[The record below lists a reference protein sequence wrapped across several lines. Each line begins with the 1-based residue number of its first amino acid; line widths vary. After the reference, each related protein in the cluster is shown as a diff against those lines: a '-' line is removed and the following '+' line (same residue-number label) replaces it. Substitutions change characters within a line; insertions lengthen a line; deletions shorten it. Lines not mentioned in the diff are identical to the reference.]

1 MPNILLINPHTPEFV
16 RHRDKSIPLGL
27 LYLASTLKSHN
38 YNVGLIDVNNDLLIP
53 EHKGE
58 GVDIDKYFLTE
69 FVSRLNSFKPDLI
82 GIGCLFSGRFK
93 NAIAISRIIKKY
105 YPEIPIVLG
114 GLHPTIFPREILED
128 YPHIEYIILG
138 EGEASSLRLIES
150 HFNNKEALEQID
162 GIAFRKGGNITVNEK
177 KSFID
182 DLDKLAFPAYEILN
196 LKDYYFDTKR
206 WYNPKRLAIDIPLP
220 ILSSRAC
227 PYRCVFC
234 SMHMTHGTKF
244 RPRSA
249 RNVVDEIEYL
259 YKKYNHRYFSFVD
272 DNLTFNKARTLDI
285 CNEIIYRGLDIQFDT
300 PNGLSIKHLD
310 KEAMDGLVKAGLI
323 RVCVAPESGS
333 DFIRNKVIRKGL
345 SRNEIYSFFDIIKD
359 YKELYVKAFFVIGFP
374 EETSQTLND
383 TYEMIKQIPVQQI
396 SIFNAVPFPGTPLF
410 EQCKREGLIDIPLDN
425 LHNLDTFAN
434 YNESDTPFIKPYK
447 LKLQSLMEFRQKAY
461 DYISH
466 RNPRNSV
473 SLLNKN
479 G

>member
-1 MPNILLINPHTPEFV
+1 
-16 RHRDKSIPLGL
+16 
-27 LYLASTLKSHN
+27 
-38 YNVGLIDVNNDLLIP
+38 
-53 EHKGE
+53 
-58 GVDIDKYFLTE
+58 
-69 FVSRLNSFKPDLI
+69 
-82 GIGCLFSGRFK
+82 
-93 NAIAISRIIKKY
+93 
-105 YPEIPIVLG
+105 
-114 GLHPTIFPREILED
+114 
-128 YPHIEYIILG
+128 
-138 EGEASSLRLIES
+138 
-150 HFNNKEALEQID
+150 
-162 GIAFRKGGNITVNEK
+162 
-177 KSFID
+177 
-182 DLDKLAFPAYEILN
+182 
-196 LKDYYFDTKR
+196 
-206 WYNPKRLAIDIPLP
+206 
-220 ILSSRAC
+220 
-227 PYRCVFC
+227 
-234 SMHMTHGTKF
+234 MTHGTKF